1 MVWGLGYM
9 LSELQNLK
17 ITASELALTKHSKEE
32 RGYIPN
38 MSLTTENAE
47 GGTRIK
53 RNLAGEDKGG

>member
-1 MVWGLGYM
+1 M

-53 RNLAGEDKGG
+53 RNLAGKDKGR